1 MKCIGAQKRVN
12 DAKLARLGFVR
23 RALTR
28 KTYMASNVLLC
39 SHYWRLFGL
48 SSSTTGGVP
57 ILVMREGANRSRGR
71 EAQHN
76 NIMAAKVVAESVR
89 SALGPKGMDK
99 MLVDSF
105 GDVTITSDGRTILD
119 EMDVQH
125 PAAKMLVE
133 VAKTQD
139 KEAGDGTTSAVII
152 AGELLSRAEELI
164 DKNIHPTVIID
175 GYRKAADKALVTLEK
190 IAIPIDLKSTEYLKK
205 AASTSMGSKLVAE
218 YKDYLAD
225 LAVKAM
231 MAVVEKQADGTFRAD
246 VDDVKVE
253 KKTGESLKE
262 TSLISGIVL
271 DKEIVHSGM
280 PKRLEKAK
288 IALLD
293 ASLENEKPEMD
304 AKISIESPEQ
314 IEAFLNQEETMLK
327 DMVEKVLATGTNVVI
342 CQKGI
347 DDMAQHFLARKGV
360 IAIRRAKK
368 SDMEKLARATGA
380 KIISSIDALAASDLG
395 YAALV
400 EERKTGD
407 DKMTYIEGCKNPKS
421 VTLLIR
427 GGTQRMIAEAERS
440 IHDGLCVV
448 KDLIEDPRIVAGGSA
463 PEMEMANVIKKYAQT
478 VQGREQLA
486 ITIFAE
492 SLEAI
497 ATTLAENAGLDTVD
511 ILSELRTRH
520 QKGETWAGIDVLA
533 GKVEDMTKINVYEP
547 LAVKK
552 QIIKSAN
559 EAASMIL
566 KIDDVIASQKM
577 KSPPMPPGGG
587 MPGGMGGMGG
597 MSGGMM

>member
-1 MKCIGAQKRVN
+1 
-12 DAKLARLGFVR
+12 L
-23 RALTR
+23 
-28 KTYMASNVLLC
+28 SN
-39 SHYWRLFGL
+39 SQA
-48 SSSTTGGVP
+48 GGVP
-57 ILVMREGANRSRGR
+57 VLVMKEGSDRSRGR

-133 VAKTQD
+133 VSKTQD
-139 KEAGDGTTSAVII
+139 KETGDGTTSVVII
-152 AGELLSRAEELI
+152 AGALLSRAEELI

-175 GYRKAADKALVTLEK
+175 GYRKAADKALETLTK
-190 IAIPIDLKSTEYLKK
+190 IAIPIDLKSTDYLKK
-205 AASTSMGSKLVAE
+205 AAATSMGSKIVAE

-231 MAVVEKQADGTFRAD
+231 LAVADKQADGTYKAD

-262 TSLISGIVL
+262 TSLIFGVVL

-288 IALLD
+288 IALLE

-304 AKISIESPEQ
+304 TKISIESPDQ
-314 IEAFLNQEETMLK
+314 IEAFLKQEEIMLK
-327 DMVEKVLATGTNVVI
+327 NMVEKILASGANVVV

-368 SDMEKLARATGA
+368 SDMEKLARATGG
-380 KIISSIDALAASDLG
+380 KIVSNIDALAASDLG
-395 YAALV
+395 HAALV

-427 GGTQRMIAEAERS
+427 GGTQRMTAEAERS

-448 KDLIEDPRIVAGGSA
+448 KDLIEEPKIVAGGSA
-463 PEMEMANVIKKYAQT
+463 PEMEMASVLKKYAQT

-497 ATTLAENAGLDTVD
+497 ANTLAENAGLDPVN

-552 QIIKSAN
+552 QIIKSAT
-559 EAASMIL
+559 EAATMIL

-577 KSPPMPPGGG
+577 KTPSMPPGGG

-597 MSGGMM
+597 MPGGMM